1 MHGIAKALAC
11 SDMFFNMKNAR
22 NPLTPQLMDRALQL
36 EGCGPH
42 EEPTAHDDAEE
53 AIAHRAIFFK

>member
-42 EEPTAHDDAEE
+42 VEPTAHDDAEE
-53 AIAHRAIFFK
+53 AIAHRAIFGN